1 MPRQKRKYLAIMN
14 DLMIFGLK
22 NVKRSYIII
31 THDIFLRELL
41 LVL

>member
-1 MPRQKRKYLAIMN
+1 MN

-31 THDIFLRELL
+31 TRDIFLGSYY
-41 LVL
+41 